1 MLESAAVVIT
11 CFAAVVSFETLIKSA
26 TLVDLLRSKLP
37 AEKPQEELF
46 TMEEL
51 KNKTYVSRLIC
62 D

>member
-1 MLESAAVVIT
+1 MFESAAGVIT
-11 CFAAVVSFETLIKSA
+11 CFAAAVSFETLIKSA

-51 KNKTYVSRLIC
+51 
-62 D
+62 